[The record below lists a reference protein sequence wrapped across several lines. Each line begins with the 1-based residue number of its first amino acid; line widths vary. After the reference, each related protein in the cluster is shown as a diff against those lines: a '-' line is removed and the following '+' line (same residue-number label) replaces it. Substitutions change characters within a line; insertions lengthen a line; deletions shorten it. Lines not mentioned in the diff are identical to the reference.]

1 MTVKEIKNFKKK
13 LHEGVVEFKYN
24 KVNGEE
30 RTARGTL
37 HETAITEDGGSMPKG
52 SMNVSEESIRYYD
65 LNSNGWRSF
74 RVENFI
80 CEI

>member
-1 MTVKEIKNFKKK
+1 MTTQEIKDFKNA
-13 LHEGVVEFKYN
+13 LHNGVVEFKYT

-30 RTARGTL
+30 RIARGTL

-52 SMNVSEESIRYYD
+52 AMTVSDETIRYYD

-74 RVENFI
+74 RVENFV
-80 CEI
+80 EVL

>member
-1 MTVKEIKNFKKK
+1 MTTEQIKDFKKS
-13 LHEGVVEFKYN
+13 LHEGIVKFKYI

-30 RTARGTL
+30 RIARGTL
-37 HETAITEDGGSMPKG
+37 HETVIVEDGGSMPNG
-52 SMNVSEESIRYYD
+52 TMNVSDDTIRYYD

-80 CEI
+80 CEL